1 MMMLWSMVYILVVV
15 SMLVLVV
22 YAAFIY
28 IRLVSIISFLP
39 SIYAY
44 VRVVVHSIARE
55 ADLV

>member
-1 MMMLWSMVYILVVV
+1 MLWSLVYILVVV